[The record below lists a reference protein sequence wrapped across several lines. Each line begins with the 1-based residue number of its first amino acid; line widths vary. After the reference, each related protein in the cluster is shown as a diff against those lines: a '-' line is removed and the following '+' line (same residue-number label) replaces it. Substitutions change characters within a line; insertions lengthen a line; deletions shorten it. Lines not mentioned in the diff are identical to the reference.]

1 MAWITARGV
10 GDGRL
15 RTCSATVTSTSRE
28 RAMSMRFPSRVAL
41 RVAAPVAL
49 FVALASWAISSPV
62 GSSPDD
68 DYHMA
73 SIWCGQGVREGLC
86 EQGAEDDLFAVPA
99 AAVLASECFAFD
111 PAVSAA
117 CTEEVQGGLI
127 ETRRSNASDGKYP
140 DVFYGVMSLFAT
152 PDVSSSVVTMRLFT
166 AFLFTAFTTALCY
179 LLPVRIR
186 PAYVWGALATSV
198 PLGMFIVPSVNP
210 SGWAVLAAVTL
221 WAATLGWL
229 TESDRR
235 RWIALGAL
243 AALACVAG
251 AGARG
256 DAAVYGVMAMTAAA
270 IVGFSKTRSYRLRLL
285 LPFALTLLSI
295 VLFFTA
301 GQGSVADPS
310 GLGQGTPWSQT
321 VALAITNL
329 QLLPE
334 LWIGVLGFWGLG
346 WLDTEMPGI
355 VWVTT
360 VAVVGALIVIG
371 LKHADRLKMLGV
383 GMVFTALIVIPM
395 YILTNDEVLVGSYVQ
410 PRYIQP
416 ILIVLVG
423 LALLRVHSGRR
434 LLSRGQA
441 MMIVIGLS
449 VANAVALHI
458 NLRRYVTGTDV
469 FGLNLDNATE
479 WWWALPFGPMW
490 VWAAGSV
497 AFAALL
503 VLTSPLLVTAVSAD
517 TAREASPRAAELTS
531 S

>member
-1 MAWITARGV
+1 
-10 GDGRL
+10 
-15 RTCSATVTSTSRE
+15 
-28 RAMSMRFPSRVAL
+28 MRFPSRMVL
-41 RVAAPVAL
+41 RIAAPLAL
-49 FVALASWAISSPV
+49 FVALASWAISSPI

-73 SIWCGQGVREGLC
+73 SIWCGQGVRDGLC
-86 EQGAEDDLFAVPA
+86 EQGAADDLFSVPA
-99 AAVLASECFAFD
+99 EVVLTAECFAFE
-111 PAVSAA
+111 PAISGA
-117 CTEEVQGGLI
+117 CTEQVQGGLI
-127 ETRRSNASDGKYP
+127 ETRRSNASDSKYP

-152 PDVSSSVVTMRLFT
+152 NDIGNSIVTMRLFT
-166 AFLFTAFTTALCY
+166 AFLFTALTTALFY

-210 SGWAVLAAVTL
+210 SGWAVMSAVTL
-221 WAATLGWL
+221 WAATLGWF
-229 TESDRR
+229 TETDRR
-235 RWIALGAL
+235 RWIGLGAIAVL
-243 AALACVAG
+243 GCIIG

-270 IVGFSKTRSYRLRLL
+270 IVGFSKTRSYRLRLV
-285 LPFALTLLSI
+285 LPIVLTVLSI

-301 GQGSVADPS
+301 GQGAVADPS
-310 GLGQGTPWSQT
+310 GLGQGSPWSQT

-334 LWIGVLGFWGLG
+334 LWIGVLGYWGLG
-346 WLDTEMPGI
+346 WLDTDMPGI
-355 VWVTT
+355 VWVTA
-360 VAVVGALIVIG
+360 VAIVGALVVIG
-371 LKHADRLKMLGV
+371 VKHADRLKMLAV
-383 GMVFTALIVIPM
+383 GMVFLALIVIPM
-395 YILTNDEVLVGSYVQ
+395 YILSNDEVLVGSYVQ

-423 LALLRVHSGRR
+423 LALLRFTSGHR

-441 MMIVIGLS
+441 AMVVVGLA

-479 WWWALPFGPMW
+479 WWWDLPFGPMW
-490 VWAAGSV
+490 VWAVGSV
-497 AFAALL
+497 AFAVVL
-503 VLTSPLLVTAVSAD
+503 VLASPLLVTASLSTE
-517 TAREASPRAAELTS
+517 TAPRATAS
-531 S
+531 AV